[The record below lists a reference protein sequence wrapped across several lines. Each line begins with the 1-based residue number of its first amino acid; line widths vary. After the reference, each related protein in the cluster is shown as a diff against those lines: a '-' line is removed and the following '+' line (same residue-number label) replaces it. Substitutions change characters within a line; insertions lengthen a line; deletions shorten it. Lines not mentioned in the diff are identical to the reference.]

1 MNIDMNKLY
10 NALTPEQKRAA
21 DAFLGTIQEN
31 FDKFNWASFAA
42 ENRPSRNW
50 IVSTR
55 VENDGRSVEVAAVI
69 ENSHGHKSWGW
80 HDGGQSKHVV
90 LSTSH
95 DHGQKTPVLRSIIAL
110 AEEEARRICRIN
122 N

>member
-31 FDKFNWASFAA
+31 FDKFDWASFVAGPP
-42 ENRPSRNW
+42 RRNW

-55 VENDGRSVEVAAVI
+55 LADDGCSVEVAAVI

-80 HDGGQSKHVV
+80 HDDGQSKYVV
-90 LSTSH
+90 LSTSYAE
-95 DHGQKTPVLRSIIAL
+95 GQKTPVLRSIIVQ